1 MTALH
6 LFTYHACFL
15 ISLFQSSAATLAK
28 HNGVKPLQIRIC
40 ISYEFFCIKYFI
52 ALFDEKISREIQ
64 KCDFKK
70 SLVHSCKGLNN
81 LKTAGHVLT
90 ETEYFLDFL
99 HFYTFLELKLVGQYI
114 PINAV
119 FSYLFLL
126 K

>member
-1 MTALH
+1 ME
-6 LFTYHACFL
+6 
-15 ISLFQSSAATLAK
+15 S
-28 HNGVKPLQIRIC
+28 NPLQIRIC
-40 ISYEFFCIKYFI
+40 ISYVFLFIKYFI

-90 ETEYFLDFL
+90 ETDDFLNFL

-119 FSYLFLL
+119 FFLSFFA
-126 K
+126 